1 MSYGLVKEAFKC
13 NSNDIDCPSI
23 VVDIICYFVYAV
35 VRDNTPSSSYLSLT
49 TFPSARL
56 PSQRVQPPLEG
67 GCRLFLSS
75 GDL

>member
-49 TFPSARL
+49 AF
-56 PSQRVQPPLEG
+56 SQRKTPLAA
-67 GCRLFLSS
+67 RPAAT
-75 GDL
+75 